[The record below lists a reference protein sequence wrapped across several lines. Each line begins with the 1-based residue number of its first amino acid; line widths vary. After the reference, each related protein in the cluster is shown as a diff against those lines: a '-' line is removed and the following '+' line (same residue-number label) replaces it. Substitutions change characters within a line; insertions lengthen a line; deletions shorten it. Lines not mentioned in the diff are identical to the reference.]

1 MKILIADD
9 SEFMRVLLKKIVQS
23 TWPDVIINE
32 ATTGQQA
39 IDGYNAN
46 RPDIILMDIMMPEKT
61 GLEALK
67 EIGSGVPVIIISAA
81 DQDNMIE
88 EARSLGARDFIAKP
102 FEQTK
107 VIESI
112 QTALGLGGAQASTDS
127 HA

>member
-23 TWPDVIINE
+23 AWPDAEINE
-32 ATTGQQA
+32 AATGQQA
-39 IDGYNAN
+39 IDSYGIN

-67 EIGSGVPVIIISAA
+67 EIGSEVPVIIISAA

-112 QTALGLGGAQASTDS
+112 QAALGGAQASTDS
-127 HA
+127 HE

>member
-23 TWPDVIINE
+23 AWPDAEINE
-32 ATTGQQA
+32 AATGQQA
-39 IDGYNAN
+39 IDSYGIN

-67 EIGSGVPVIIISAA
+67 EIGSEVPVIIISAA

-112 QTALGLGGAQASTDS
+112 QTALGGAQASTDS
-127 HA
+127 HE

>member
-23 TWPDVIINE
+23 AWPDATISE
-32 ATTGQQA
+32 AATGQQA

-46 RPDIILMDIMMPEKT
+46 QPDIILMDIMMPEKT
-61 GLEALK
+61 GLEAMK
-67 EIGSGVPVIIISAA
+67 EIGLGVPVIVISAA
-81 DQDNMIE
+81 DQANLIDQ
-88 EARSLGARDFIAKP
+88 ARQLGARDFIAKP

-112 QTALGLGGAQASTDS
+112 KTALGGAQVSADS

>member
-23 TWPDVIINE
+23 AWPDAEISE
-32 ATTGQQA
+32 AATGQQA
-39 IDGYNAN
+39 IDSYGAN

-67 EIGSGVPVIIISAA
+67 EIGSEVPVIIISAA

-112 QTALGLGGAQASTDS
+112 QTALGGAQASTDS
-127 HA
+127 HE